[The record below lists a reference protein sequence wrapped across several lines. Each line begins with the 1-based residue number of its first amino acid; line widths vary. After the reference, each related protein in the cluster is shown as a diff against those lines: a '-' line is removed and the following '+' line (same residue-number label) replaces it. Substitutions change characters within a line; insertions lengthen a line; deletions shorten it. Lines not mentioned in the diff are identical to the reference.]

1 MMRVLVVDDE
11 PLARRGVIKR
21 LSLHD
26 DVELA
31 GEAAN
36 GRAALLGIQGLRPDV
51 VFMDIQMPGTNGLDV
66 VRAMKPASRP
76 LIIFLSAYDRFALN
90 AFEVYALDYLLK
102 PIHEERF
109 AEALQRARDVLAL
122 RKEGG
127 QGIRSSAKEQPVWPL
142 RFTVRAGR
150 KDLVVATE
158 DIEWVEA
165 AGDYAGLHVQGK
177 VYLLRERVH
186 RLIEQLDPHQFVR
199 IHRSAVVRID
209 RIAEIQALTN
219 RDSQLKLLDGTVL
232 RVSRTYSES
241 LRYALFECGVSDS
254 GDVAPILDR

>member
-21 LSLHD
+21 LSLHG
-26 DVELA
+26 DVELV

-36 GRAALLGIQGLRPDV
+36 GRAALQAIQEFQPDI

-66 VRAMKPASRP
+66 VRAMKPVERP

-122 RKEGG
+122 RREEGQSVRPQVKEESE
-127 QGIRSSAKEQPVWPL
+127 RPM

-150 KDLVVATE
+150 KDLVIAAE

-186 RLIEQLDPHQFVR
+186 RLIEQLDARQFVR
-199 IHRSAVVRID
+199 IHRSTVVRVN

-219 RDSQLKLLDGTVL
+219 RDSLLKLLDGTVL

-241 LRYALFECGVSDS
+241 LRHALFECGVSGG
-254 GDVAPILDR
+254 GDAAPIDDR

>member
-21 LSLHD
+21 LSLHG
-26 DVELA
+26 DVEFV

-36 GRAALLGIQGLRPDV
+36 GRAALQGIQELRPDI

-66 VRAMKPASRP
+66 VRAMKPAERP

-90 AFEVYALDYLLK
+90 AFEVHAIDYLLK

-122 RKEGG
+122 RREGG
-127 QGIRSSAKEQPVWPL
+127 WDVRQRDKEQPEWL
-142 RFTVRAGR
+142 KRFTVRAGR
-150 KDLVVATE
+150 KDLVVAAE

-199 IHRSAVVRID
+199 IHRSTVVRIN

-219 RDSQLKLLDGTVL
+219 RDSLLKLLDGTVL

-241 LRYALFECGVSDS
+241 LRHALFERGTGNS
-254 GDVAPILDR
+254 GNEAPTIAR

>member
-1 MMRVLVVDDE
+1 MMRVMVVDDE

-21 LSLHD
+21 LSLHH
-26 DVELA
+26 DVELV

-36 GRAALLGIQGLRPDV
+36 GRAALHGIQGLCPDV
-51 VFMDIQMPGTNGLDV
+51 VFMDIQMPGTSGLDV

-109 AEALQRARDVLAL
+109 AEALQRARNVLAL
-122 RKEGG
+122 RREGG
-127 QGIRSSAKEQPVWPL
+127 QGVRPTSKEQAQWPT
-142 RFTVRAGR
+142 RFTVRSGR
-150 KDLVVATE
+150 KDLIVAAE

-177 VYLLRERVH
+177 VYLLRDRVH

-199 IHRSAVVRID
+199 IHRSTVVRID

-219 RDSQLKLLDGTVL
+219 RDSLLKLLDGTAL

-241 LRYALFECGVSDS
+241 LRQALFERGINDGS
-254 GDVAPILDR
+254 GADR

>member
-11 PLARRGVIKR
+11 PLARRGVTKR
-21 LSLHD
+21 LSLYG
-26 DVELA
+26 DVELV

-36 GRAALLGIQGLRPDV
+36 GRAALQGIQELRPDV

-66 VRAMKPASRP
+66 VRAMKSAERP

-109 AEALQRARDVLAL
+109 AEALQRARDVLAM
-122 RKEGG
+122 RREGG
-127 QGIRSSAKEQPVWPL
+127 QGTRPPAKEQSGWPM

-150 KDLVVATE
+150 KDLVVAAE

-165 AGDYAGLHVQGK
+165 TGDYAGLHVLGN

-186 RLIEQLDPHQFVR
+186 RLMEQLDPHQFVR
-199 IHRSAVVRID
+199 IHRSTVVRIN
-209 RIAEIQALTN
+209 RIAEIQTLTN
-219 RDSQLKLLDGTVL
+219 RDSLLKLLDGTVL

-241 LRYALFECGVSDS
+241 LRHALFECGI
-254 GDVAPILDR
+254 GDGADAAPSANR

>member
-11 PLARRGVIKR
+11 PLARRGVTKR
-21 LSLHD
+21 LSLCG
-26 DVELA
+26 DVELV

-36 GRAALLGIQGLRPDV
+36 GRAALQGIQELRPDV

-66 VRAMKPASRP
+66 VRAMKPAERP

-122 RKEGG
+122 RRERE
-127 QGIRSSAKEQPVWPL
+127 QGVRRPIKDGSGWPA
-142 RFTVRAGR
+142 RFTVRTGR
-150 KDLVVATE
+150 KDLVIAAE

-165 AGDYAGLHVQGK
+165 TGDYAGLHIRGD

-199 IHRSAVVRID
+199 IHRSTVVRIN

-219 RDSQLKLLDGTVL
+219 RDSLLKLMDGTLL

-241 LRYALFECGVSDS
+241 LRRTLFERGLSDEDAMS
-254 GDVAPILDR
+254 STDG